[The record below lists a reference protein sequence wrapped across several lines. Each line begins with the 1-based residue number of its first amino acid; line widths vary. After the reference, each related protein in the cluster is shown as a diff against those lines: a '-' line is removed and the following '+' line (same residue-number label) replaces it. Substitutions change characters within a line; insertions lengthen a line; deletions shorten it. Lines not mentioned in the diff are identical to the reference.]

1 MTFTRKFESTDPQEA
16 LQYFY
21 FLRDIRL
28 PGASRFFLIFARG
41 NDLGAS
47 DSLFISC
54 VSGLVRESREFGMLL
69 GRIDPQTGQKKSGA
83 IDKVR
88 DNLRYYFLFHLLDA
102 DSV

>member
-1 MTFTRKFESTDPQEA
+1 VRQD
-16 LQYFY
+16 Y
-21 FLRDIRL
+21 
-28 PGASRFFLIFARG
+28 FFLIFARG

-83 IDKVR
+83 IDKVI
-88 DNLRYYFLFHLLDA
+88 YHLLIFQA
-102 DSV
+102 SKTKYNNN